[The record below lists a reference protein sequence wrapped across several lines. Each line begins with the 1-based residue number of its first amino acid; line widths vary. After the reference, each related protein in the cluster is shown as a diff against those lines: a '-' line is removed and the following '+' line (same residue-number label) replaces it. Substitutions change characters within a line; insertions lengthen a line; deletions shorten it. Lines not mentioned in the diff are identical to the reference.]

1 MAQVIL
7 PVINTNSVTWLFNS
21 PTNASASVNT
31 INSVTVATGGVQLV
45 NDAAAPGNNKYYG
58 TDSGGIV
65 GYHSLGTSMGGGSV
79 TSVAL
84 TMPVGFF
91 VGGSPIT
98 IAGTLAVTTNLN
110 GIIQASSGT
119 FGTVIVGT
127 GLNYSTTTH
136 TLTAPGSGGT
146 VTSVNLTMPF
156 GFSVSG
162 TPITTSGTLAVTST
176 LNGSIV
182 YADMGNFGTVI
193 IGSGLNYSTTTHT
206 LQISASGGP
215 VTSVGLGAPPGFA
228 VSGSPVT
235 STGTLGFN
243 TITTPVTSSADG
255 NWWVEASGTSPSR
268 TISLMVNDSGTVWT
282 LASIVI

>member
-31 INSVTVATGGVQLV
+31 VNSVTVATGGVQLV

-65 GYHSLGTSMGGGSV
+65 GYHALGTSMGGGSV
-79 TSVAL
+79 TSVGL

-98 IAGTLAVTTNLN
+98 IAGTLAVTTNLE
-110 GIIQASSGT
+110 GIIQSSSGT
-119 FGTVIVGT
+119 FGTVIIGT

-136 TLTAPGSGGT
+136 TLSAPGSGGT

-162 TPITTSGTLAVTST
+162 APITTSGTFAVTST

-206 LQISASGGP
+206 LQVAGSG
-215 VTSVGLGAPPGFA
+215 
-228 VSGSPVT
+228 
-235 STGTLGFN
+235 
-243 TITTPVTSSADG
+243 
-255 NWWVEASGTSPSR
+255 
-268 TISLMVNDSGTVWT
+268 
-282 LASIVI
+282 